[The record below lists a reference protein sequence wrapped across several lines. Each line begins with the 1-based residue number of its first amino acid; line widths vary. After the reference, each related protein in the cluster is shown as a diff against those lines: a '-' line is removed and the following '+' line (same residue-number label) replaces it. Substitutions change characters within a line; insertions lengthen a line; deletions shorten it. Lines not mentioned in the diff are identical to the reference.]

1 MRLLA
6 KLIVVEGP
14 DKVGKQTQSRYL
26 SHVLGRYGDRT
37 ALVEVPFNDRVT
49 YRLIY
54 RMLKNGQAKD
64 YPNLFQFVQFLN
76 KFIFQWTVLLWLRL
90 TCDFV
95 VLDRW
100 KLSAIVYGDAT
111 GVNPTFNRFLYSM
124 LKNADD
130 TVILHGSSFK
140 RQEVDDVYEK
150 DNSLQATVRRGYYE
164 WAQEHPED
172 HHLINNQGSRDEV
185 HARILNAVKSA

>member
-1 MRLLA
+1 M
-6 KLIVVEGP
+6 IVVEGP
-14 DKVGKQTQSRYL
+14 DKVGKQTQSRFL
-26 SHVLGRYGDRT
+26 DHALRRYGDSSR
-37 ALVEVPFNDRVT
+37 LVEVPFNDGIT

-54 RMLKNGQAKD
+54 RMLKNGKAKR

-111 GVNPTFNRFLYSM
+111 GVNPTFNRFLYSL
-124 LKNADD
+124 LKNADK

-140 RQEVDDVYEK
+140 RREADDVYEK
-150 DNSLQATVRRGYYE
+150 DNALQLAVRKGYYK
-164 WAQEHPED
+164 WAQAHPED
-172 HHLINNQGSRDEV
+172 HDLINNQGSRDEV
-185 HARILNAVKSA
+185 HSRILNAVTPL